1 MLNVLTSAPRRA
13 VRRLLG
19 SQAAAMV
26 LLYHRVAKL
35 DSDPQLLCVTPE
47 NFEDQLKHLRDSFV
61 PLTLRDMA
69 ARARSGTL
77 TKNSIVLT
85 FDDGYADNLLAAKP
99 LLEKYNIPATV
110 FVASRF
116 VDTQSEF
123 YWDELDRLLLDNHPL
138 PTTLSIEIA
147 GSTFHWNLGD
157 EASRP
162 TTTESSQKYWSVAS
176 PQPFTIRQQIYA
188 TLCDQL
194 RPLSHNLRENIVA
207 SLRQWAGQTGLVR
220 PSHRGLSASKLKE
233 LARGGLIEIGAHTVD
248 HLWLSAHNAAEQQR
262 QILTSKR
269 DLETILGQP
278 VTSFSYPYGARSA
291 YNDDSLALVKQAGFT
306 AACSNFSGTI
316 RRDPDL
322 FQLPRMLVRDWT
334 GDRLVTQIRK
344 VMP

>member
-1 MLNVLTSAPRRA
+1 MLSALTSAPRRTI
-13 VRRLLG
+13 RRLLG

-26 LLYHRVAKL
+26 LLYHRVADL

-47 NFEDQLKHLRDSFV
+47 NFEDQLKQLRQSFV

-77 TKNSIVLT
+77 PKNSIVLT

-99 LLEKYNIPATV
+99 LLEKYDIPATI

-123 YWDELDRLLLDNHPL
+123 YWDEFDRLLLDNHPL
-138 PTTLSIEIA
+138 PTTLNIEIA
-147 GSTFHWNLGD
+147 GSTFQWNLAH
-157 EASRP
+157 EAQSPAPTDSRK
-162 TTTESSQKYWSVAS
+162 SWSVAS

-194 RPLSHNLRENIVA
+194 RPLPHAQRQSILT
-207 SLRQWAGQTGLVR
+207 SLRTWARQPALVR
-220 PSHRGLSASKLKE
+220 PTHRGLSPFELKE

-269 DLETILGQP
+269 DLEIILGQP

-291 YNDDSLALVKQAGFT
+291 YNDNSLALVKQANFT

-316 RRDPDL
+316 RRGNDP

-334 GDRLVTQIRK
+334 GDRLATQIRK